1 MTDVEAVLVAAMR
14 LPVEARAAVA
24 AELIDSL
31 EGVDEAD
38 EDVEAAWS
46 EEIRQRLA
54 DVDAGV
60 VTPIPWSEARRR
72 ILAAAGG
79 RREAP

>member
-1 MTDVEAVLVAAMR
+1 MARVDLGRA
-14 LPVEARAAVA
+14 PV
-24 AELIDSL
+24 
-31 EGVDEAD
+31 VDELLESLDDRGHAG

-46 EEIRQRLA
+46 EEIRRRLA

-72 ILAAAGG
+72 IFAAAGG
-79 RREAP
+79 RETR